1 MTTFVKA
8 AQWTSEP
15 AKATQFYPL
24 SAKSGTPFQHFKQDL
39 GGWVQKSGNSRN
51 SGKSA
56 RVTML
61 SIPNQNTDSTKSMS
75 NRILI
80 LSLVSLLLH
89 ACAQQPPKPQ
99 PLPPPQKEPKP
110 EISQPSPPVQPP
122 EVTIQPGPAI
132 AGREDV
138 QAFISEM
145 ARKHGFSAAE
155 LRKTFS
161 NVSIQQPILTAMSKP
176 WEAKPWYA
184 YKKLFLTDTRIQ
196 NGIAFKQRNAQALA
210 RAEAKYGVS
219 PDIIT
224 AIIGIE
230 SAYGAKPGNYRVI
243 DTLSTLGF
251 DYPKRAGFFRGELE
265 QFLLLSREEGMSPLQ
280 PIGSYAGAMGMPQ
293 FMPSSYRKLAADGDG
308 DGKRDIW
315 NNPADAIAS
324 VARYFSANGWKTGEP
339 IARSIDG
346 PDSASGKVVK
356 LEEENGPAYWATYHN
371 FNVIMRYNHSP
382 LYAMAAYELS
392 RRFAPGQ

>member
-1 MTTFVKA
+1 MT
-8 AQWTSEP
+8 
-15 AKATQFYPL
+15 
-24 SAKSGTPFQHFKQDL
+24 
-39 GGWVQKSGNSRN
+39 
-51 SGKSA
+51 
-56 RVTML
+56 
-61 SIPNQNTDSTKSMS
+61 

-80 LSLVSLLLH
+80 LSLAALLLH
-89 ACAQQPPKPQ
+89 ACAEKPPITQPV
-99 PLPPPQKEPKP
+99 PPPPSK
-110 EISQPSPPVQPP
+110 QPQAQTTPQVQPTAP
-122 EVTIQPGPAI
+122 TIQPGPSI
-132 AGREDV
+132 EGRADV
-138 QAFISEM
+138 QDFIAEM
-145 ARKHGFSAAE
+145 SRKHGFSAAE
-155 LRKTFS
+155 LRKTFAQ
-161 NVSIQQPILTAMSKP
+161 VSIQQPILTAMSKP

-243 DTLSTLGF
+243 DALATLGF

-265 QFLLLSREEGMSPLQ
+265 QFLLLCRDEGMNPLN

-315 NNPADAIAS
+315 NNPADVIAS
-324 VARYFSANGWKTGEP
+324 VARYFHANGWKTGEP
-339 IARSIDG
+339 IADPISG
-346 PDSASGKVVK
+346 PESGSGKVVK
-356 LEEENGPAYWATYHN
+356 LEEETGPAYWSTYHN

-392 RRFAPGQ
+392 KRFAGNP